1 MEQNK
6 GRQSPATDEKGGLS
20 LQPRGY
26 EVPCS
31 VHVSYVPT
39 HCFYILRESNK
50 SGESNL
56 AGRVHRQP
64 PLSRLPVP

>member
-1 MEQNK
+1 MHMVQSK
-6 GRQSPATDEKGGLS
+6 VRQSPATDEKGGLS

-50 SGESNL
+50 SG
-56 AGRVHRQP
+56 
-64 PLSRLPVP
+64 

>member
-26 EVPCS
+26 EVPCL
-31 VHVSYVPT
+31 VHGSRIPT
-39 HCFYILRESNK
+39 HCFCILRESNK
-50 SGESNL
+50 RS
-56 AGRVHRQP
+56 
-64 PLSRLPVP
+64 